1 MNFRSATFRNTLQ
14 STYALITYKQTN
26 IGEKHGLKTN
36 SNMGTKL
43 NHSAFKKLIDEDIN
57 WLLTHTE
64 DCLERN
70 HIVSVLTYSKFLSK
84 NGQI

>member
-1 MNFRSATFRNTLQ
+1 MNIMS
-14 STYALITYKQTN
+14 
-26 IGEKHGLKTN
+26 KTN
-36 SNMGTKL
+36 LTCSE
-43 NHSAFKKLIDEDIN
+43 FKNLIDKDIN

-84 NGQI
+84 NG

>member
-1 MNFRSATFRNTLQ
+1 
-14 STYALITYKQTN
+14 
-26 IGEKHGLKTN
+26 
-36 SNMGTKL
+36 MGTKL
-43 NHSAFKKLIDEDIN
+43 KHSAFKKLIDEDIN

-64 DCLERN
+64 DCLERS